1 MKGSFR
7 INTAVTLPLKA
18 ISMQCV
24 HQQDASQMM
33 VILSFKKTDYLD
45 VTEDTYTGDYVSSKL
60 IGFVF
65 GCRIGCSPPF

>member
-1 MKGSFR
+1 
-7 INTAVTLPLKA
+7 
-18 ISMQCV
+18 MQCV

-45 VTEDTYTGDYVSSKL
+45 VTEDTYTCDYVSSKL